1 MSTEDERARLVA
13 ERDELL
19 GRIAEVRADHA
30 AGDLDDVDADAL
42 IDDLT
47 RRTAEILRQL
57 DDADRAD
64 APSTPRRVKVSGRD
78 APTSVEESARRRRQT
93 RLVWVGV
100 IIVFALTA
108 GVFIAQSVGRRGSG
122 DSLTGDIRQT
132 TRDLLLQARD
142 EWSSGDIEA
151 ALVTYDEVLAIAPTN
166 AEALTYSAWVARTM
180 GGMLSDDEALV
191 RLDDAVAADPGYAD
205 AQVFRAIILRDLGR
219 FDEALAALDAL
230 NIDDIPPFL
239 TDRVEAL
246 RAEVSG
252 ADPDTVAVTRAEAAA
267 RRGDVTGAIA
277 ILDEVIARSPQN
289 AGALLAKADVLLV
302 VASSAGGED
311 RVLLVGNA
319 LDLVDRAQ
327 TAAPD
332 DPVPILYRVL
342 VLELLG
348 RTAEARTTLGL
359 LEARA
364 DLPEDIA
371 AEVAALRSRLGS

>member
-1 MSTEDERARLVA
+1 MSSEQERERLVA

-47 RRTAEILRQL
+47 RRAAEVLRQL
-57 DDADRAD
+57 DGSTAEAPTTRRAAASTGSDTAGTAD
-64 APSTPRRVKVSGRD
+64 A
-78 APTSVEESARRRRQT
+78 ARRRRQT
-93 RLVWVGV
+93 RLAWVAV
-100 IIVFALTA
+100 IVVFALTA

-122 DSLTGDIRQT
+122 ETFTGDIRQT
-132 TRDLLLQARD
+132 TRDLLLEARD
-142 EWSSGDIEA
+142 QWSSGDIEG
-151 ALVTYDEVLAIAPTN
+151 ALATYDEVLAIAPTN

-191 RLDDAVAADPGYAD
+191 RLDDAVASDPDYAD

-219 FDEALAALDAL
+219 FDEALAALEAL
-230 NIDDIPPFL
+230 NLDDIPPFL

-267 RRGDVTGAIA
+267 RRGDVSGAIT
-277 ILDEVIARSPQN
+277 ILDEVIARSPNN

-302 VASSAGGED
+302 VASSASGDD
-311 RVLLVGNA
+311 RALLVGNA
-319 LDLVDRAQ
+319 LDLVTRAE

-332 DPVPILYRVL
+332 DPVPVLYRVL

-359 LEARA
+359 LEARS
-364 DLPEDIA
+364 DLPDDIA
-371 AEVAALRSRLGS
+371 AEVAALRSRLGP

>member
-1 MSTEDERARLVA
+1 MSGEEERERLVA

-47 RRTAEILRQL
+47 RRAAEVLRQL
-57 DDADRAD
+57 DGSTAEAPKTKRAAASTGSDTAGTAD
-64 APSTPRRVKVSGRD
+64 A
-78 APTSVEESARRRRQT
+78 ARRRRQT
-93 RLVWVGV
+93 RLAWVAV
-100 IIVFALTA
+100 IVVFALTA
-108 GVFIAQSVGRRGSG
+108 GVFIAQSVGRRGAG
-122 DSLTGDIRQT
+122 ETFTGDIRQT
-132 TRDLLLQARD
+132 TRDLLLEARD
-142 EWSSGDIEA
+142 QWSSGDIEG
-151 ALVTYDEVLAIAPTN
+151 ALATYDEVLAIAPTN

-191 RLDDAVAADPGYAD
+191 RLDDAVASDPDYAD

-219 FDEALAALDAL
+219 FDEALAALEAL
-230 NIDDIPPFL
+230 NLDDIPPFL

-267 RRGDVTGAIA
+267 RRGDVSGAIT
-277 ILDEVIARSPQN
+277 ILDEVIARSPNN

-302 VASSAGGED
+302 VASSASGDD
-311 RVLLVGNA
+311 RALLVGNA
-319 LDLVDRAQ
+319 LDLVTRAE

-332 DPVPILYRVL
+332 DPVPVLYRVL

-359 LEARA
+359 LEARS
-364 DLPEDIA
+364 DLPDDIA
-371 AEVAALRSRLGS
+371 AEVDALRSRLGP

>member
-1 MSTEDERARLVA
+1 MSGEEERERLVA

-47 RRTAEILRQL
+47 RRAAEVLRQL
-57 DDADRAD
+57 DGSTAEAPKTKRAAASTGSDAAGTAD
-64 APSTPRRVKVSGRD
+64 A
-78 APTSVEESARRRRQT
+78 ARRRRQT
-93 RLVWVGV
+93 RLAWVAV
-100 IIVFALTA
+100 IVVFALTA

-122 DSLTGDIRQT
+122 ETFTGDIRQT
-132 TRDLLLQARD
+132 TRDLLLEARD
-142 EWSSGDIEA
+142 QWSSGDIEG
-151 ALVTYDEVLAIAPTN
+151 ALATYDEVLAIAPTN

-191 RLDDAVAADPGYAD
+191 RLDDAVASDPDYAD

-219 FDEALAALDAL
+219 FDEALAALEAL
-230 NIDDIPPFL
+230 DLDDIPPFL

-267 RRGDVTGAIA
+267 RRGDVSGAIT
-277 ILDEVIARSPQN
+277 ILDEVIARSPNN

-302 VASSAGGED
+302 VASSASGDD
-311 RVLLVGNA
+311 RALLVGNA
-319 LDLVDRAQ
+319 LDLVTRAE

-332 DPVPILYRVL
+332 DPVPVLYRVL

-359 LEARA
+359 LEARS
-364 DLPEDIA
+364 DLPDDIA
-371 AEVAALRSRLGS
+371 AEVAALRSRLGP